1 MNQKKTQAWL
11 LLFIILGSLLT
22 FASIPYTP
30 AHSIYNEEWNG
41 ASEFRKGLE
50 TNFNYSISRILVSPL
65 ILDSNNNISVM
76 VIIGSE
82 RKYSD
87 AENQAYVQFVE
98 SGGSLIIFED
108 FGPSREIAER
118 FGIDFLKGKIK
129 ETLSSFY
136 ISRPSQIFIFD
147 VIVKSF
153 FPDSNISPMLG
164 SDVVAVMD
172 INGFAEGTT
181 WPLLVT
187 NPTAFLDVNDNDI
200 IDQEDFRFEFGIP
213 VGVFKRIGN
222 GSLTVI
228 GDSSIPLNQYWE
240 KEVAFVNPVTS
251 TPEIITLSNAFWSTM
266 LVAFIAGLSNS
277 TNITFDESHQAI
289 SVTSAA
295 GILNLI
301 AGTWVGLINSTAISL
316 MIIALSLVFTG
327 VNFRSRLKSR
337 VFSRKKT
344 LSSVDEN
351 NGDLISHP
359 TLAER
364 LLSEQYI
371 LYQVMGENYLH
382 VANTHLV
389 DKLKGTGKA
398 TDFLK
403 KIEEEYGQDLR
414 SANTFE
420 QLLDL
425 HVKLQY
431 FVEENKNRLL

>member
-1 MNQKKTQAWL
+1 MNQKKVQAWL
-11 LLFIILGSLLT
+11 LLFIILASLLT
-22 FASIPYTP
+22 YASIPYTP

-41 ASEFRKGLE
+41 ASEFRSGLE
-50 TNFNYSISRILVSPL
+50 TGFNYSISRLLVSPI
-65 ILDSNNNISVM
+65 ILESTNNISVV

-108 FGPSREIAER
+108 FGPSRAIAER
-118 FGIDFLKGKIK
+118 FGFDFLSGTIK
-129 ETLSSFY
+129 ETFSAFY
-136 ISRPSQIFIFD
+136 VNRPSQIFIFD
-147 VIVKSF
+147 LITPIF
-153 FPDSNISPMLG
+153 FPGTTISPMLG
-164 SDVVAVMD
+164 SDVVGVLD
-172 INGFAEGTT
+172 INGLIEETT
-181 WPLLVT
+181 IPLLVT

-200 IDQEDFRFEFGIP
+200 IDDEDIRFESGIP
-213 VGVFKRIGN
+213 VGLFKRIGN
-222 GSLTVI
+222 GSITVI

-240 KEVAFVNPVTS
+240 ETVRIRNPETGAPAQV
-251 TPEIITLSNAFWSTM
+251 TLSNAFWSTM
-266 LVAFIAGLSNS
+266 LVAFVAGLTNS

-316 MIIALSLVFTG
+316 TILALSLVFTG
-327 VNFRSRLKSR
+327 INFRSRLKSKIFIR
-337 VFSRKKT
+337 RKS
-344 LSSVDEN
+344 LVSMIDD
-351 NGDLISHP
+351 NGELISHP

-364 LLSEQYI
+364 LISEQYI
-371 LYQVMGENYLH
+371 LYQVMGENYIH

-389 DKLKGTGKA
+389 QKLKDTGKA
-398 TDFLK
+398 DSFLK

-425 HVKLQY
+425 HAKLQY